1 MAAGKLL
8 LYAGL
13 SLSLCALGM
22 LAVAMCSDHWY
33 ETDARRYKDRCR
45 SISSR
50 RKDPGFIYIPNN
62 SLPLR
67 ASRSSLPLM
76 ASRSSQPLPAGRSSQ
91 PLPAGRSSLP
101 LLAGRS
107 SLPLMAG
114 RSSLPL
120 MAGRSSLPARWEEKL
135 LLARNRRQ
143 LFAMSA
149 ADECKRQHNSTNTG
163 LWRKC
168 HRLGFNQDVEDLI
181 RKGSIARCSYI
192 KYHYSSATIPK
203 SLPYNITKTIRQD
216 EWHSLHLR
224 RMTAG
229 FMGMAVAIIL
239 FGWVIGVLGCCW
251 DRGLMQYVAGLLF
264 LMGGTF
270 CIISLCTCVAGINFE
285 LSRYPRNQFSLPD
298 DIGHGYGW
306 SMFCAWGG
314 LGLTLIAGFFCTLAP
329 SVQPIPR
336 STCPKSRQENG
347 TVC

>member
-33 ETDARRYKDRCR
+33 ETDARRYRERCR
-45 SISSR
+45 SFSSR

-67 ASRSSLPLM
+67 ASRSSV
-76 ASRSSQPLPAGRSSQ
+76 SRWQ
-91 PLPAGRSSLP
+91 
-101 LLAGRS
+101 
-107 SLPLMAG
+107 
-114 RSSLPL
+114 
-120 MAGRSSLPARWEEKL
+120 EKL

-149 ADECKRQHNSTNTG
+149 ADECSRQYNSTNMG

-168 HRLGFNQDVEDLI
+168 HRLAFDHEIEESI

-203 SLPYNITKTIRQD
+203 NLSYNITKTIRCMYNLYI
-216 EWHSLHLR
+216 SFLYLR

-239 FGWVIGVLGCCW
+239 FGWIIGLLGCCW

-285 LSRYPRNQFSLPD
+285 LSRYPRYLYSLPD

-314 LGLTLIAGFFCTLAP
+314 LGLTLISGFFCTLAP

>member
-33 ETDARRYKDRCR
+33 ETDARRYRERCR
-45 SISSR
+45 SFSSR
-50 RKDPGFIYIPNN
+50 RKDPGFMYTPNN

-67 ASRSSLPLM
+67 ASQSG
-76 ASRSSQPLPAGRSSQ
+76 A
-91 PLPAGRSSLP
+91 
-101 LLAGRS
+101 
-107 SLPLMAG
+107 
-114 RSSLPL
+114 
-120 MAGRSSLPARWEEKL
+120 ARWEERL
-135 LLARNRRQ
+135 LPARNRLQ

-149 ADECKRQHNSTNTG
+149 ADECSRHHNSTNMG
-163 LWRKC
+163 LWRRC
-168 HRLGFNQDVEDLI
+168 HRAGFDHETEELI
-181 RKGSIARCSYI
+181 RKGKAREGCTRI
-192 KYHYSSATIPK
+192 KSHFFQAFY
-203 SLPYNITKTIRQD
+203 
-216 EWHSLHLR
+216 LR

-239 FGWVIGVLGCCW
+239 FGWIIGLLGCCW

-285 LSRYPRNQFSLPD
+285 LSRHPRNLYGLPD

-314 LGLTLIAGFFCTLAP
+314 LGLTLISGFFCTLAP
-329 SVQPIPR
+329 SVQPLPR

>member
-33 ETDARRYKDRCR
+33 ETDARRYKERCQ
-45 SISSR
+45 SFSSR

-67 ASRSSLPLM
+67 ASR
-76 ASRSSQPLPAGRSSQ
+76 G
-91 PLPAGRSSLP
+91 G
-101 LLAGRS
+101 
-107 SLPLMAG
+107 
-114 RSSLPL
+114 
-120 MAGRSSLPARWEEKL
+120 EEKL
-135 LLARNRRQ
+135 PLARNRRH

-149 ADECKRQHNSTNTG
+149 ADECNRQYNSTNMG

-168 HRLGFNQDVEDLI
+168 HRLGFDQGIEDLI

-203 SLPYNITKTIRQD
+203 NLSYNITKTIRQD

-239 FGWVIGVLGCCW
+239 FGWIIGVLGCCW

-285 LSRYPRNQFSLPD
+285 LSRYPRYLYGLPD

>member
-33 ETDARRYKDRCR
+33 ETDARRYRERCR
-45 SISSR
+45 SFSSR

-67 ASRSSLPLM
+67 A
-76 ASRSSQPLPAGRSSQ
+76 GRSS
-91 PLPAGRSSLP
+91 PPREDTP
-101 LLAGRS
+101 LLARS
-107 SLPLMAG
+107 
-114 RSSLPL
+114 
-120 MAGRSSLPARWEEKL
+120 
-135 LLARNRRQ
+135 RRQ

-149 ADECKRQHNSTNTG
+149 ADECSRQYNSTNMG
-163 LWRKC
+163 LWRRC
-168 HRLGFNQDVEDLI
+168 HRLGFDQEIEDLI
-181 RKGSIARCSYI
+181 RKETISRCSYI

-203 SLPYNITKTIRQD
+203 NLSYNITKTIRQD
-216 EWHSLHLR
+216 EWHALHLR

-285 LSRYPRNQFSLPD
+285 LSRFPRYLYGLPD

-329 SVQPIPR
+329 SVQPLPR